1 MPSAPEFYTVD
12 SVDPQ
17 DDLAVDRHLWAY
29 LVPLAMNPK
38 VLRVDLWRIS
48 TVAKFGRDP
57 SQNTLILPGPHIS
70 GIHAVMSWNGRC
82 GENSQVVLKD
92 LSSGGTWVSGELVGR
107 GQKMELHDGDEI
119 GFGAPVAVNDHDG
132 LHDYRYR
139 FCDVAGKQTVELFDD
154 LYTWTTHLGSGG
166 GGEVTLATQKKTK
179 TLVAVKKIDYLAKTF
194 DVMTEIAVM
203 QRITHYHIIRIV
215 DWRHAEN
222 NPVIFLVLEYM
233 AGGDLSAYML
243 REWEQRRL
251 WPADPAPPAA
261 RGIPEK
267 ICRDIMYQLCHA
279 MAHLHAHGIT
289 HRDLKPE
296 NILLRDM
303 DDFEPYIK
311 VGDFGLADV
320 QTDLGTLSVMKGECG
335 SHQFVAPEIFDV
347 KRSGYNYLADSF
359 SAGIMLFALLI
370 LGSPWTIDRTIE
382 SLHNPPAR
390 LDLAWGDLTP
400 QLLCPAGRDLL
411 DHLVEPKPEH
421 RLSLTGVLSHL
432 WMKSHTPVHR
442 RLGGPYMSG

>member
-1 MPSAPEFYTVD
+1 MPSAPEFHTVD

-48 TVAKFGRDP
+48 AVAKFGRDP

-70 GIHAVMSWNGRC
+70 GIHAVMSWNGRS

-107 GQKMELHDGDEI
+107 GQEMELHDGDEI
-119 GFGAPVAVNDHDG
+119 GFGAPIAVNDYDG

-154 LYTWTTHLGSGG
+154 LYTFANHLGSGA
-166 GGEVTLATQKKTK
+166 GGEVELATRKKTK
-179 TLVAVKKIDYLAKTF
+179 GLVAVKKIEYLAKNF
-194 DVMTEIAVM
+194 DIINEIAVM
-203 QRITHYHIIRIV
+203 QRVTHEHIVGIV
-215 DWRHAEN
+215 EWRHAEN
-222 NPVIFLVLEYM
+222 RPMIFLVLEYM
-233 AGGDLSAYML
+233 AGGDLSAYMI
-243 REWEQRRL
+243 REWEQRKL
-251 WPADPAPPAA
+251 WPNDPAPPEK
-261 RGIPEK
+261 RGIPEE
-267 ICRDIMYQLCHA
+267 ICREIMYQLCHA

-296 NILLRDM
+296 NILLRDNN
-303 DDFEPYIK
+303 DLKPYIK
-311 VGDFGLADV
+311 VCDFGLADI
-320 QTDLGTLSVMKGECG
+320 QTDLGTLSVMKSECG
-335 SHQFVAPEIFDV
+335 TYPFVAPEMFD
-347 KRSGYNYLADSF
+347 RPPPGYNYLVDSF
-359 SAGIMLFALLI
+359 SAGVILFTLLI
-370 LGSPWTIDRTIE
+370 LGSPWLTDRNLE
-382 SLHNPPAR
+382 SLRNPLLRPKM
-390 LDLAWGDLTP
+390 AWKCLTP
-400 QLLCPAGRDLL
+400 QLLSPAGRDLL
-411 DHLVEPKPEH
+411 DHLVEPNPAH

-432 WMKSHTPVHR
+432 WMKSHTPKHH